1 MSGDECQGTVI
12 FKSVY
17 GLCVYGKVYFG
28 RGAFGIVF
36 VWEERGPW
44 IEQEDRKLGT
54 GIDTEGVY

>member
-44 IEQEDRKLGT
+44 IE
-54 GIDTEGVY
+54 